1 MQDIMPPVGANA
13 QLIRSYGAGGFRIGA
28 AVSGAELGEHAGVK
42 ALWPGVVEGA
52 ELIGSTG
59 VLGVFEAI
67 RRSDAPVTGQ
77 KIRDQLETICNFEKT
92 YMDGKLC
99 YSKDQHEGV
108 FEDALITVEIK
119 GGKFFT
125 VR

>member
-1 MQDIMPPVGANA
+1 MGNWDDPSEKQK
-13 QLIRSYGAGGFRIGA
+13 
-28 AVSGAELGEHAGVK
+28 ELGKVLVDAGK
-42 ALWPGVVEGA
+42 TPKGYA

-59 VLGVFEAI
+59 VLAVFEAM

-77 KIRDQLETICNFEKT
+77 KIRDKLETICDFDKT

-108 FEDALITVEIK
+108 FEDTLITVEIK
-119 GGKFFT
+119 GGKFRT
-125 VR
+125 VRD